1 MSNPNVSQVSDA
13 SFDGDILKSQVP
25 VLVDFWAPWCGP
37 CRSVAPIVD
46 DLANQYAGKLK
57 VAKINV
63 DESTEVAMRYQITS
77 IPTFILFKNGEVAD
91 RALGALPAQR
101 VRQADRPQPLKA
113 GGIRGDVEKGPRGP
127 FCLCAPA
134 SCNLSLAGPRE
145 GRTSGKKAA
154 AAGPVEGSA

>member
-13 SFDGDILKSQVP
+13 SFEGDILKSQVP

-37 CRSVAPIVD
+37 CRSVAPIVE
-46 DLANQYAGKLK
+46 DLATQYAGKIK

-91 RALGALPAQR
+91 RALGALPKSEF
-101 VRQADRPQPLKA
+101 VKLIDR
-113 GGIRGDVEKGPRGP
+113 
-127 FCLCAPA
+127 
-134 SCNLSLAGPRE
+134 NL
-145 GRTSGKKAA
+145 
-154 AAGPVEGSA
+154 

>member
-1 MSNPNVSQVSDA
+1 MANANVKEVSDS
-13 SFDGDILKSQVP
+13 SFDGDILKSSVP

-77 IPTFILFKNGEVAD
+77 IPTFILFKNGQVAD
-91 RALGALPAQR
+91 RALGALPR
-101 VRQADRPQPLKA
+101 SEFVKLIDR
-113 GGIRGDVEKGPRGP
+113 
-127 FCLCAPA
+127 
-134 SCNLSLAGPRE
+134 NL
-145 GRTSGKKAA
+145 
-154 AAGPVEGSA
+154 